1 MNRTEMHKF
10 RLVSICIWMVV
21 ATAGHAQDTTAPS
34 PAPAI
39 PEGKQLQVRM
49 QETVRAPALY
59 QLASSARQKAVFVAS
74 AGDMR
79 NPPAHP
85 SFIFR
90 VDPGTLAVQARI
102 PMDLK
107 AYGLKLDDAA
117 DRLYVGHASE
127 AAVTVLDTRSNQV
140 VGRVELVDRTTM
152 AEAPRQP
159 GGGYSIR
166 YITLDA
172 RHHRIYVMGQSWKLE
187 NTLHVVDTNTLKVT
201 HRLEGFGTIK
211 VMGTAVD
218 SQRQRLF
225 ASSLTPEFFIVD
237 TEKMAIVSRTGLRS
251 EQALSLLYQPTGNR
265 VLAVDHGG
273 GIRYWQE
280 KTVPGFRSTN
290 PGNEIVALD
299 ARTGEEI
306 RHVPAAEGP
315 LEMLLDEKRKRLFVT
330 HHEAGKISIY
340 QSDTLEL
347 QHVIDVPPK
356 PNSLA
361 FDETGNVLFVT
372 VKRDPGKGVN
382 PRTLPAVPERLVR
395 IELPH

>member
-49 QETVRAPALY
+49 QETVLAPALY
-59 QLASSARQKAVFVAS
+59 QLAYSARQKAVFVAS

-107 AYGLKLDDAA
+107 AYGL
-117 DRLYVGHASE
+117 
-127 AAVTVLDTRSNQV
+127 
-140 VGRVELVDRTTM
+140 
-152 AEAPRQP
+152 
-159 GGGYSIR
+159 
-166 YITLDA
+166 TLDA

-187 NTLHVVDTNTLKVT
+187 NTLHV
-201 HRLEGFGTIK
+201 
-211 VMGTAVD
+211 
-218 SQRQRLF
+218 
-225 ASSLTPEFFIVD
+225 VD

>member
-49 QETVRAPALY
+49 QETVLAPALY
-59 QLASSARQKAVFVAS
+59 QLAYSARQKAVFVAS

-187 NTLHVVDTNTLKVT
+187 NTLHV
-201 HRLEGFGTIK
+201 
-211 VMGTAVD
+211 
-218 SQRQRLF
+218 
-225 ASSLTPEFFIVD
+225 VD